1 MGATAALIDIDTDIG
16 QLASPARTSVL
27 IADDHPL
34 ILTGIRR
41 TLERGDD
48 IEVIG
53 EACSGPQVLSM
64 IERRRPDVVLLDL
77 HMPGVCGIDCI
88 AQIRRDWPNVKPI
101 VLSAA
106 DDRTSIDAALNAGA
120 VAYIVKSVQP
130 TDLLSVIRQVAS
142 GVVFHA
148 PSRLAQAAE
157 PSDPEEPSLTERERT
172 ILAAVASGMTT
183 AAISAELW
191 VTEHTIKFHL
201 TNIYRKI
208 GVSNRAEAVRYA
220 LEHGLASDPRPP
232 EPRLARPLSGSV

>member
-1 MGATAALIDIDTDIG
+1 MSAVAARVDIG
-16 QLASPARTSVL
+16 LQASPRRTSVL

-41 TLERGDD
+41 TLERSDD

-53 EACSGPQVLSM
+53 EACSGPQVLAM
-64 IERRRPDVVLLDL
+64 VERRRPDVLLLDL
-77 HMPGVCGIDCI
+77 HMPGVPGTECI
-88 AQIRRDWPNVKPI
+88 AQVRQNWPNVKPI

-106 DDRTSIDAALNAGA
+106 DDRASIDAALNAGA
-120 VAYIVKSVQP
+120 AAYVIKSVQP
-130 TDLLSVIRQVAS
+130 ADLLSIIRQVAG

-148 PSRLAQAAE
+148 PSRPFAA
-157 PSDPEEPSLTERERT
+157 PDSGDDDAPALTDRERT

-183 AAISAELW
+183 AAISSELW

-208 GVSNRAEAVRYA
+208 RVSNRAEAVRYA
-220 LEHGLASDPRPP
+220 LEHGLASDASLSESRAF
-232 EPRLARPLSGSV
+232 ARQI